1 MEYYF
6 NHYDNMRNRPKVLK
20 LREEMGARGYGIY
33 LMILERICQGHIRND
48 ELTAAEI
55 NEDVE
60 DVRRVIE
67 DYGLFDGDEDE

>member
-20 LREEMGARGYGIY
+20 LREEMGASGYGIY
-33 LMILERICQGHIRND
+33 LMILERICQGHKRD
-48 ELTAAEI
+48 DKATAAEI
-55 NEDVE
+55 NVDVE

-67 DYGLFDGDEDE
+67 DYGLFESEEV